1 MVLPW
6 KHRVSASSTRKFVD
20 ARRWNLTHYIS
31 PIPCPHTSRYPYYLR
46 RYFPYVVIFHGGIA
60 DSTCTHATSTL
71 TRITATCIWKFFT
84 NELPF
89 LLVNLKR
96 CFNPDSI
103 IFYSFGHSYEN
114 FVTNRRNR
122 VSLFSESTRKWKK
135 EMFSWINLPFRI
147 SSWSIITSLV
157 TESTFSSL
165 KFYKFTLPSK
175 RNYSC

>member
-60 DSTCTHATSTL
+60 DLYACDFHFNSNYGHL
-71 TRITATCIWKFFT
+71 YLKILY
-84 NELPF
+84 NE

-114 FVTNRRNR
+114 FVTNRKDR

>member
-1 MVLPW
+1 MKLNPLYLP
-6 KHRVSASSTRKFVD
+6 HSVSPYFTLSILSTSLFPLRCNFS
-20 ARRWNLTHYIS
+20 RGNRWLDLYACDFHFNSNYGHL
-31 PIPCPHTSRYPYYLR
+31 YLKIL
-46 RYFPYVVIFHGGIA
+46 Y
-60 DSTCTHATSTL
+60 
-71 TRITATCIWKFFT
+71 

-103 IFYSFGHSYEN
+103 IFYSFDHSYEN
-114 FVTNRRNR
+114 FVTNRRDR